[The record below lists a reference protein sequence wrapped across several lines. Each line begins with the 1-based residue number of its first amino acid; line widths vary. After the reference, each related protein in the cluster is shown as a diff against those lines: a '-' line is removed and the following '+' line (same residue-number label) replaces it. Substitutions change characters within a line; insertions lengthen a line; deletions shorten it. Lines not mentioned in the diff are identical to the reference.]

1 MIDAE
6 QFDGN
11 FVVRQSI
18 HDEFRYAV
26 IERSQLRQS
35 KLIRFREVR
44 PQLKI

>member
-1 MIDAE
+1 VINAE

-35 KLIRFREVR
+35 KLIRSRELR
-44 PQLKI
+44 PRLKI